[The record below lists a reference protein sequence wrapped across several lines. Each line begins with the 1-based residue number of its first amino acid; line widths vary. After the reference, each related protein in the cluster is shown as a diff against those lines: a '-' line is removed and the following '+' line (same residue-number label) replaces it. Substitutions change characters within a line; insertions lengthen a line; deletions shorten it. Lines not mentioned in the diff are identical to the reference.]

1 MRTELA
7 NALSLARDLPA
18 SELPFLLGDLE
29 VIRTIALARLASP
42 PVATED
48 RMLDVEETAARLH
61 CSPQYL
67 YRHHRKLPFS
77 RQDKIGRKLLFSSA
91 GLDSYLRKSR

>member
-1 MRTELA
+1 MRDELGG
-7 NALSLARDLPA
+7 ALSLAKSLPPE
-18 SELPFLLGDLE
+18 ELPRFIGELHEILA
-29 VIRTIALARLASP
+29 TAQARLASP
-42 PVATED
+42 PVERED
-48 RMLDVEETAARLH
+48 KLLDVEEAAARLH

-67 YRHHRKLPFS
+67 YRHHKKLPFS